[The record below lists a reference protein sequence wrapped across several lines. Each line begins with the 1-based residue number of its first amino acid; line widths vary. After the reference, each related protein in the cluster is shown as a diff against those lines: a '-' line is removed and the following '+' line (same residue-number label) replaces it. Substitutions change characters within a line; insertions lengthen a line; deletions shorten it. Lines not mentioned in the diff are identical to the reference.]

1 MTREPVRTALLATTT
16 LTLLAATAVAAQE
29 APTPAP
35 VTREEF
41 RSLAWLEGR
50 WVGSGGGYDAFY
62 EAYRFLNDSTIEQ
75 TTYPDGSFEAADG
88 RSTMELRDGGILKL
102 RNGEVE
108 SVITRLSG
116 DTLRFERV
124 PARPFGYAWIRVSD
138 DEWTAILERPGGA
151 EPVVYTLRRIP

>member
-1 MTREPVRTALLATTT
+1 MTRGPLRTALLATTT
-16 LTLLAATAVAAQE
+16 LSLLAAAPAAAQE

-35 VTREEF
+35 VTPEEF
-41 RSLAWLEGR
+41 GRLTWLEGR
-50 WVGSGGGYDAFY
+50 WQGSGGGYDAFY

-75 TTYPDGSFEAADG
+75 TTYPDGSFEEVDG
-88 RSTMELRDGGILKL
+88 RSTIELRDGRIRKL
-102 RNGEVE
+102 RDGEVE

-124 PARPFGYAWIRVSD
+124 PARPFGYSWIRESD

-151 EPVVYTLRRIP
+151 EPVVYTLRRIR